1 MGDLSA
7 FGVFSRAASNPQ
19 PEAAGEYAR
28 WPFTRYQVRLPPSA
42 RPEARNFCTGGVVA
56 RWSPGL
62 SPNDQ
67 SLDQRLRQ
75 VGEPHAFLRRGDIVG
90 NPPKFHHVVRQ
101 ISNCKSSSR
110 IPVARLSD

>member
-1 MGDLSA
+1 RRFFPSA
-7 FGVFSRAASNPQ
+7 RLFRS
-19 PEAAGEYAR
+19 
-28 WPFTRYQVRLPPSA
+28 VRLPPSA

-56 RWSPGL
+56 RWSPRL

-75 VGEPHAFLRRGDIVG
+75 VGEPHAFLHRGNIVG

-101 ISNCKSSSR
+101 ISNCESSSR
-110 IPVARLSD
+110 IPVARLSEIGRASCRERGEVWVAAGGR